1 MKINSVWTL
10 VATAA
15 MAALLASCASTPAG
29 KPEAG
34 DAAAVATTEG
44 GVVVSSDPRAPLERR
59 ATDRWKLLIAKD
71 AARAYTYLT
80 PGYRAGQTEGEY
92 AKWLDGRRVKWTA
105 AVYVDHACSSSDAC
119 KVSLSVSVETVVPGV
134 PGKQSLT
141 SSVTENWL
149 LIEGVWYHLPE
160 GQR

>member
-15 MAALLASCASTPAG
+15 MAALLASCATTPAG
-29 KPEAG
+29 KSEAG
-34 DAAAVATTEG
+34 DAAAEATTEMEWW
-44 GVVVSSDPRAPLERR
+44 SSDPRAPLERR

-92 AKWLDGRRVKWTA
+92 AKWVDGRRVSWIS
-105 AVYVDHACSSSDAC
+105 AVYVDHTCSSSDAC
-119 KVSLSVSVETVVPGV
+119 KVSLSVSVETVVPSV

-141 SSVTENWL
+141 SSLTENWL

-160 GQR
+160 GRR